1 LIITSVSILG
11 KLRLNSIGTEKFQ
24 NSSNKSKYFD
34 EMRTELLKNI
44 PVDDSRI
51 GRFKNKDEIDMVSG
65 VKLSTFSFQID
76 PPKEDS
82 FNKKSSKEVFEDLNS
97 LIKTKD
103 FTTNLDYNNY
113 TKDID
118 KDYGFQKS
126 SKQENFFISVLE
138 FGRGQKIFRP
148 SKQPNSQTA
157 KANVFYYKY

>member
-1 LIITSVSILG
+1 LSDV
-11 KLRLNSIGTEKFQ
+11 
-24 NSSNKSKYFD
+24 NKSKFFD
-34 EMRTELLKNI
+34 EMRIELLKNI

-51 GRFKNKDEIDMVSG
+51 KNIKNKDEIDMVSG
-65 VKLSTFSFQID
+65 VKLSIFLFQID

-82 FNKKSSKEVFEDLNS
+82 FNKKSSKKVFEDLNS

-103 FTTNLDYNNY
+103 FITDLDHNDY

-138 FGRGQKIFRP
+138 FGRDF
-148 SKQPNSQTA
+148 SASQTA
-157 KANVFYYKY
+157 KRPSGQG